1 MVMGPEN
8 LDQIK
13 QDVSERKVKE
23 KLNGLKQRGLL
34 SDMLMTLAAAALFI
48 VIAIIFGVILY
59 NIRY

>member
-13 QDVSERKVKE
+13 QDVSERKAKE
-23 KLNGLKQRGLL
+23 KLNGLKQRGLI

-48 VIAIIFGVILY
+48 VIAIIFGVIVY

>member
-13 QDVSERKVKE
+13 QDVSERKAKE
-23 KLNGLKQRGLL
+23 KLNGLKQRGLR
-34 SDMLMTLAAAALFI
+34 SDMLMTLAAAAVFI
-48 VIAIIFGVILY
+48 VIAIIFGVIIY

>member
-13 QDVSERKVKE
+13 QDVSERKTKE
-23 KLNGLKQRGLL
+23 KLSGLKQRGLL
-34 SDMLMTLAAAALFI
+34 DDMFMTLAVAALFI
-48 VIAIIFGVILY
+48 ILAAIFGLVLH